1 MSISTKSLP
10 ESYGHHATSIR
21 SVPTHGSITSS
32 VNGPTFSGSQQPS
45 PSDASTDSL
54 SDTAGHTSSTQKVN
68 ISSCCPSIGVD
79 FDDANPQQGSEISDN
94 LKDHLAHRPETGLDG
109 TAKLDDPFLQSIKR
123 ERTAFIVARKYT
135 NDVTI
140 VQPVTQDM
148 LSQSTPEEQL
158 VVLEKLIHD
167 RDIGASSLWINILGI
182 EERVMN
188 GISGLCGPLPPR
200 SQYENVI
207 SEETTRRNADPDV
220 YASLAADTICKNLKA
235 SEHRLHRSHAVLQP
249 QFTYV
254 QLLVQQTP
262 NTKTTTETPIY
273 DMVRGPFKPE
283 GSSKETDLMD
293 RSYATMSDA
302 NGEFEVVRI
311 GFMSIFII
319 PRVNVLVTIT
329 LPYYDCPASRLAIHT
344 AKMDTIERDQLEIS
358 TDATLLGLSLV
369 HRAVGYASGIERIN
383 KIREMISTLQD
394 FKKRLKPLDQVHQKL
409 LSQSSRSTFESGPRH
424 SQPDATKRLPESYMS
439 WSIANEIL
447 QQGKERL
454 EEVLEDVD
462 GLVER
467 CTILEDYSF
476 NMMSMRANQSME
488 RLAIVSIVFLP
499 LTFIAS
505 LSSDHLSERPE
516 LIMLCLCT
524 RVLRGVT
531 PSPSGRQASYFS
543 MGFDDF
549 SDLSRPPIYFPDPQ
563 STSGKYPFPSLSVSS
578 SSSPTPT

>member
-21 SVPTHGSITSS
+21 SVPTHGFITSS

-94 LKDHLAHRPETGLDG
+94 LKDHLAHRLETGLDG
-109 TAKLDDPFLQSIKR
+109 TAKLDDPFLQSIRR

-148 LSQSTPEEQL
+148 LTQSTPEEQL

-167 RDIGASSLWINILGI
+167 RDIGASSLWIW
-182 EERVMN
+182 
-188 GISGLCGPLPPR
+188 LP
-200 SQYENVI
+200 N
-207 SEETTRRNADPDV
+207 
-220 YASLAADTICKNLKA
+220 TICKNLKA

-283 GSSKETDLMD
+283 GSSMETDLMD

-439 WSIANEIL
+439 WSIANEML